1 MMNEVLHE
9 TESLC
14 PVCLQKI
21 PARYIRENGKAYF
34 YKECSE
40 HGPFKVLF
48 WNDADLYVDWMKQ
61 GIHAPAKTRGR
72 PERKG
77 CPYDCGLCDEHHSG
91 TCTSILEITYRCN
104 MNCNICFADANTE
117 HFDPDLDQIRRMYAA
132 ALKSNRFCS
141 VQLSGGEPTVREDLP
156 DMIRMGKEMGII
168 HLQVNTNGIRISED
182 YDYLLRMKE
191 AGLDL
196 IYLQFDGVDDSIYRT
211 IRNRDM
217 LETKIRAI
225 ENCAKAGIGVLLVP
239 VVIPWVNLDHL
250 GKIVDFAKAYIP
262 TVKGIHFQPVS
273 YFGRYPDRTPP
284 DESRCGLSDVIHALT
299 QQCQELRP
307 EHFVPRKQFD
317 PHCDFSS
324 TYYLDEENHLIPMT
338 RKNQNDCDTEKTDF
352 VAKTNLYTDKR
363 WRLQTEEE
371 ESGDKSPLL
380 RFARR
385 TMTHSFSVSG
395 KGFQDVWNID
405 LGRLQGCCVHMVTS
419 DGVLVPF
426 CAFHLTSIDGTR
438 LYMNKEYEA

>member
-1 MMNEVLHE
+1 MNEILHE

-14 PVCLQKI
+14 PICLQKI

-61 GIHAPAKTRGR
+61 GIYAPAKNRGR
-72 PERKG
+72 PEKNG

-117 HFDPDLDQIRRMYAA
+117 HFDPDLDQIRRMYTT

-156 DMIRMGKEMGII
+156 DIIRLGKEMGII
-168 HLQVNTNGIRISED
+168 HLQVNTNGIRIASD
-182 YDYLLRMKE
+182 LNFLIKMKE

-211 IRNRDM
+211 IRNRNM

-239 VVIPWVNLDHL
+239 VVIPGVNLEHL
-250 GKIVDFAKAYIP
+250 GEIVDFAKAYIP

-299 QQCQELRP
+299 QQCKELQL

-419 DGVLVPF
+419 DGALVPF

>member
-1 MMNEVLHE
+1 MNEILHE

-14 PVCLQKI
+14 PICLQKI

-61 GIHAPAKTRGR
+61 GIHAPAKNRGR
-72 PERKG
+72 PEKNG

-117 HFDPDLDQIRRMYAA
+117 HFDPDLDQIRRMYTT

-156 DMIRMGKEMGII
+156 DIIRLGKEMGII
-168 HLQVNTNGIRISED
+168 HLQVNTNGIRIASD
-182 YDYLLRMKE
+182 LNFLIKMKE

-211 IRNRDM
+211 IRNRNM

-239 VVIPWVNLDHL
+239 VVIPGVNLERL
-250 GKIVDFAKAYIP
+250 GEIVDFAKAYIP

-299 QQCQELRP
+299 QQCKELQL

-324 TYYLDEENHLIPMT
+324 TYYLDEKNHLIPMT

-405 LGRLQGCCVHMVTS
+405 LGRLRGCCVHMVTS
-419 DGVLVPF
+419 DGALVPF

-438 LYMNKEYEA
+438 LYMNKENEA

>member
-1 MMNEVLHE
+1 MNEILHE

-14 PVCLQKI
+14 PICLQKI

-61 GIHAPAKTRGR
+61 GIHAPAKNRGR
-72 PERKG
+72 PEKNG

-117 HFDPDLDQIRRMYAA
+117 HFDPDLDQIRRMYTT

-156 DMIRMGKEMGII
+156 DIIRLGKEMGII
-168 HLQVNTNGIRISED
+168 HLQVNTNGIRIASD
-182 YDYLLRMKE
+182 LNFLIKMKE

-211 IRNRDM
+211 IRNRKM

-239 VVIPWVNLDHL
+239 VVIPGVNLEHL
-250 GKIVDFAKAYIP
+250 GEIVDFAKAYIP

-299 QQCQELRP
+299 QQCKELQL

-338 RKNQNDCDTEKTDF
+338 RKNQNDFDTEKTDF

-419 DGVLVPF
+419 DGALVPF

>member
-1 MMNEVLHE
+1 MNEILHE

-14 PVCLQKI
+14 PICLQKI

-61 GIHAPAKTRGR
+61 GIHAPAKNRGR
-72 PERKG
+72 PEKNG

-117 HFDPDLDQIRRMYAA
+117 HFDPDLDQIRRMYTT

-156 DMIRMGKEMGII
+156 DIIRLGKKMGII
-168 HLQVNTNGIRISED
+168 HLQVNTNGIRIASD
-182 YDYLLRMKE
+182 LNFLIKMKE

-211 IRNRDM
+211 IRNRKM

-239 VVIPWVNLDHL
+239 VVIPGVNLEHL
-250 GKIVDFAKAYIP
+250 GEIVDFAKAYIP

-299 QQCQELRP
+299 QQCKELQL

-338 RKNQNDCDTEKTDF
+338 RKNQNDFDTEKTDF

-419 DGVLVPF
+419 DGALVPF